1 MDKTPSLL
9 QSVVALVGM
18 VGVGIAVYGFYLLT
32 KEKKNETNA
41 QKATESASGI

>member
-1 MDKTPSLL
+1 MDKSPSLL
-9 QSVVALVGM
+9 QSVVALGM
-18 VGVGIAVYGFYLLT
+18 VGVGIAVYGFYLLN